1 MDRIKVHL
9 LGRPYV
15 EANGERVNFPYK
27 KAEGF
32 FYYLCVKKTATRE
45 EIIYV
50 LWGADNEN
58 VGRKNLREAVY
69 QIKKLLGKEILVTAG
84 HTSISLN
91 PECMPEI
98 DWDSITEENILEHE
112 EEGFLSHFHIKN
124 SYEFEQWVDAMQEQ
138 YNQSFIKS
146 VRQRLYEADAV
157 KDMSQIQ
164 KYSNI
169 LLKHDPYNEKLYQE
183 VMDIYASGGNY
194 NMAIKLYYDLEK
206 VLEEELGVEPS
217 PEVTELFHR
226 IFNVKG
232 NIAVDNGSWNLPFT
246 GRTEEIYRISECL
259 TGSGKWPHPQ
269 CVAIGGEEG
278 VGKSAL
284 LEKTRQMV
292 KGYQMV
298 SLYAACY
305 KDESEFFLRPWN
317 DIFWEIE
324 QCMESGLLER
334 DITDDERGKLK
345 KVLKGILSE
354 GNEKMGRLTYQIM
367 EQSVLEMFR
376 RIVQRHKVVLF
387 FDDIQYMDQMS
398 FQLLNRVLLTMGT
411 DRILLMCTYSQDS
424 DTKVMESLE
433 KLMKKDCLQVIAL
446 NSFTKKETDELLHR
460 YLPQLD
466 KEEEKRENIYR
477 MTDGNAFF
485 LMELMNLI
493 KEKGYTL
500 EISPKATNVIK
511 ARLAELPPM
520 ETEVLECLSLFPEK
534 ISIEELELLL
544 PGLDRLTLIQVL
556 ERLQERRLIKEI
568 LVGWNIYYKFVHRI
582 FREYLYERQSVG
594 KRRMYHQILAEYYES
609 QAETK
614 KNFECLPMIIHH
626 YERCHNQVK
635 TYEYKIKYLKEYYT
649 IVNENFPVLHWEI
662 EYGDDEFGVTAG
674 AGEMLALAEEVIRL
688 EDNSHQA
695 QEMKMEMYYVK
706 GRYKIAV
713 GEYNTGIS
721 CIVKSMELAENL
733 GEKKML
739 LNNFKQMIFYGIQV
753 EDLARVEEFV
763 NRGLELLEKEE
774 QPAEEKG
781 VFTRLKGWYLLHKG
795 AYEEAEKT
803 LNEAMELFRTCAE
816 EKEHFRMSIAAC
828 HGYLGDIKRKQEDLE
843 AAVVCYTKA
852 VEMGTG
858 KVITNG
864 LGQFYSG
871 LGQIFYLQ
879 QQDKLAEEY
888 LEKAVSCLKRH
899 GYYWGLER
907 AEAYMAMLLWREN
920 RKEEA
925 RDYYRDS
932 KELSDK
938 IKNPTTMRLLEEI
951 QSYITG

>member
-1 MDRIKVHL
+1 MDKIRVHL

-15 EANGERVNFPYK
+15 EAGGERVNFPYK

-98 DWDSITEENILEHE
+98 DWDSINEDNILEQE

-124 SYEFEQWVDAMQEQ
+124 SYEFEEWVDSMQEQ
-138 YNQSFIKS
+138 YNRFFLKS

-157 KDMSQIQ
+157 KDMAQIQ

-183 VMDIYASGGNY
+183 IMDIYASGGNY

-206 VLEEELGVEPS
+206 ILDEELGVEPS
-217 PEVTELFHR
+217 PEITELFHR

-232 NIAVDNGSWNLPFT
+232 NVASDSGNWNLPFT

-259 TGSGKWPHPQ
+259 TGSGRWQCPQ

-292 KGYQMV
+292 KGYQMI
-298 SLYAACY
+298 SLHAACY
-305 KDESEFFLRPWN
+305 KDETEFFLRPWN

-324 QCMESGLLER
+324 QCMENGLLER

-345 KVLKGILSE
+345 KVLKGLLSE
-354 GNEKMGRLTYQIM
+354 GSEKMGRLTYQIM

-376 RIVQRHKVVLF
+376 RIAQQHKVVLF

-398 FQLLNRVLLTMGT
+398 FQLLNRVLLTIGT
-411 DRILLMCTYSQDS
+411 DRLLLVCTYSQDS
-424 DTKVMESLE
+424 DTKVMEALE

-446 NSFTKKETDELLHR
+446 NSFTRKEADELLHR

-466 KEEEKRENIYR
+466 KEEEKRENIYQ

-500 EISPKATNVIK
+500 EISPKTTNVIK
-511 ARLAELPPM
+511 ARLAEIP
-520 ETEVLECLSLFPEK
+520 ESENEVLECMSLSPEK

-544 PGLDRLTLIQVL
+544 PKIDRLTLLQIL
-556 ERLQERRLIKEI
+556 ERLQERHLIKEM
-568 LVGWNIYYKFVHRI
+568 LVGWNIYYKFVHWV
-582 FREYLYERQSVG
+582 FREYLYERQSIG
-594 KRRMYHQILAEYYES
+594 KKRMYHEILAEYYEK
-609 QAETK
+609 QAEAK
-614 KNFECLPMIIHH
+614 KNFESLPMIIHH
-626 YERCHNQVK
+626 YERSHNQVK

-662 EYGDDEFGVTAG
+662 EYGSDEFCITKG
-674 AGEMLALAEEVIRL
+674 AAEMLALAEEVIRL
-688 EDNSHQA
+688 EENSHQA

-713 GEYNTGIS
+713 GEYEAGIF
-721 CIVKSMELAENL
+721 CIQKSMELAELL
-733 GEKKML
+733 GEEKML

-753 EDLARVEEFV
+753 EDLKLVEAYV
-763 NRGLELLEKEE
+763 NRGLELLEKEQ

-781 VFTRLKGWYLLHKG
+781 VFTRLKGWYLLYRG
-795 AYEEAEKT
+795 SYEEAEQT
-803 LNEAMELFRTCAE
+803 LHKAMELFRASAE
-816 EKEHFRMSIAAC
+816 EKEHFRMGIAAC
-828 HGYLGDIKRKQEDLE
+828 HGYLGDMKRIQGDLE
-843 AAVVCYTKA
+843 AALACYQKA
-852 VEMGTG
+852 VELGSG

-864 LGQFYSG
+864 MGQFYSG
-871 LGQIFYLQ
+871 LGQIYYLQ
-879 QQDKLAEEY
+879 GKEAQAEEY

-907 AEAYMAMLLWREN
+907 AEAYMAMLLWNEG

-925 RDYYRDS
+925 KAFYQDS
-932 KELSDK
+932 LKLSEK
-938 IKNPTTMRLLEEI
+938 IKNPTTMGLLKEI
-951 QSYITG
+951 HAYITE

>member
-124 SYEFEQWVDAMQEQ
+124 SYEFEEWVDAMQEQ

-511 ARLAELPPM
+511 ARLAELPQM
-520 ETEVLECLSLFPEK
+520 ETEVLECLSLFSGENQYRGV
-534 ISIEELELLL
+534 ELLL

-556 ERLQERRLIKEI
+556 ERLP
-568 LVGWNIYYKFVHRI
+568 G
-582 FREYLYERQSVG
+582 
-594 KRRMYHQILAEYYES
+594 
-609 QAETK
+609 
-614 KNFECLPMIIHH
+614 
-626 YERCHNQVK
+626 
-635 TYEYKIKYLKEYYT
+635 
-649 IVNENFPVLHWEI
+649 
-662 EYGDDEFGVTAG
+662 
-674 AGEMLALAEEVIRL
+674 
-688 EDNSHQA
+688 
-695 QEMKMEMYYVK
+695 
-706 GRYKIAV
+706 
-713 GEYNTGIS
+713 
-721 CIVKSMELAENL
+721 
-733 GEKKML
+733 
-739 LNNFKQMIFYGIQV
+739 
-753 EDLARVEEFV
+753 
-763 NRGLELLEKEE
+763 
-774 QPAEEKG
+774 
-781 VFTRLKGWYLLHKG
+781 
-795 AYEEAEKT
+795 
-803 LNEAMELFRTCAE
+803 
-816 EKEHFRMSIAAC
+816 
-828 HGYLGDIKRKQEDLE
+828 E
-843 AAVVCYTKA
+843 AA
-852 VEMGTG
+852 
-858 KVITNG
+858 
-864 LGQFYSG
+864 
-871 LGQIFYLQ
+871 
-879 QQDKLAEEY
+879 
-888 LEKAVSCLKRH
+888 H
-899 GYYWGLER
+899 
-907 AEAYMAMLLWREN
+907 
-920 RKEEA
+920 
-925 RDYYRDS
+925 
-932 KELSDK
+932 
-938 IKNPTTMRLLEEI
+938 
-951 QSYITG
+951 